1 MRRKKKRK
9 RNSTQNKAKGTH
21 TLPQRLPVQSIFSA
35 HTLSSGSILAT
46 SAWCWAKASWPT
58 AKGNRERC
66 WQGRSRLFI
75 LETSAERVSP
85 PLIQTWLFKSWLKFG
100 GMVRIMPPN
109 LPIHTEWLLSIFHNS
124 GQNGIL
130 LWMIFLAQMTNVCF
144 INQSPGRNHWDNNV
158 QANNLLSSNV
168 WIIRSGS

>member
-75 LETSAERVSP
+75 LETSAERVSL
-85 PLIQTWLFKSWLKFG
+85 PLIQTWLFKSWLKHG
-100 GMVRIMPPN
+100 SYHAPKSTHTYWMTTQY
-109 LPIHTEWLLSIFHNS
+109 LPQFRTKWYFALDDFFS
-124 GQNGIL
+124 
-130 LWMIFLAQMTNVCF
+130 TNDQCMF
-144 INQSPGRNHWDNNV
+144 YKSKPWEKSLR
-158 QANNLLSSNV
+158 
-168 WIIRSGS
+168 